1 MCGRYQLA
9 LPGRTLAN
17 LLDAQLAAVGVQP
30 TWNAA
35 PTQVLPI
42 LGLTGDGSRVLQ
54 GAEWGLVPAWARLP
68 GRDLRPLINAR
79 SETVVEKP
87 AFRSAVRKGRI
98 LVPATGF
105 YEWKGPKGAKVPHL
119 IRVRGAAIDETT
131 GTRLDHDASPEE
143 VAEPFLIAGFCEEWT
158 TPDNVPELTFSII
171 TTSPNELC
179 EPIHDRMPAILE
191 GDDAQAWLEAPPEDT
206 ELVLD
211 LLGPFPAERM
221 EAWPVSRAVNDARHD
236 GAGLSVPAAAGGSG
250 SDTIELP
257 EGAEAPAEGQLF

>member
-17 LLDAQLAAVGVQP
+17 LLDAELAAAGVQP

-35 PTQVLPI
+35 PTQVLPV
-42 LGLTGDGSRVLQ
+42 LGLGSDGRRILQ
-54 GAEWGLVPAWARLP
+54 GAEWGLVPSWARLP

-105 YEWKGPKGAKVPHL
+105 YEWHGPKGAKVPHL
-119 IRVRGAAIDETT
+119 IRVKGAAIDANL
-131 GTRLDHDASPEE
+131 GRRLDHDAAPEE

-158 TPDNVPELTFSII
+158 TPDNVPELTFSIL
-171 TTSPNELC
+171 TTTPNELC

-191 GDDAQAWLEAPPEDT
+191 GDDAQAWLEAPPDQT

-211 LLGPFPAERM
+211 LLGPFPADRM
-221 EAWPVSRAVNDARHD
+221 EAWPVSRLVNDARRD
-236 GAGLSVPAAAGGSG
+236 GAELSVPASAM
-250 SDTIELP
+250 P
-257 EGAEAPAEGQLF
+257 APDPADEGQLF

>member
-17 LLDAQLAAVGVQP
+17 LLDAELAAVGVQP

-35 PTQVLPI
+35 PTQVLPV
-42 LGLTGDGSRVLQ
+42 LGLGSDGRRILQ
-54 GAEWGLVPAWARLP
+54 GAEWGLVPAWARMP

-131 GTRLDHDASPEE
+131 GTRLDHDAGPGE

-158 TPDNVPELTFSII
+158 TPDNVPELTFTIL
-171 TTSPNELC
+171 TTTPNELC

-191 GDDAQAWLEAPPEDT
+191 GDDAQAWLEAPPEHT
-206 ELVLD
+206 EGVLD
-211 LLGPFPAERM
+211 LLGPFPAARM

-236 GAGLSVPAAAGGSG
+236 GAGLSVPELNALGSPS
-250 SDTIELP
+250 SDSGDDGQAI
-257 EGAEAPAEGQLF
+257 ADGQLF